1 MTGLSVP
8 DPEVTVQVT
17 VAENDPGVMNYS
29 AWCLGSDYCSDAK
42 DTYLS
47 GDLKVII
54 HTHTHTH
61 THVCMYVY
69 RVYSFASYSYDR
81 KDLGSF

>member
-1 MTGLSVP
+1 MTAQG
-8 DPEVTVQVT
+8 T

-29 AWCLGSDYCSDAK
+29 AWWLGSDYCSDAK

-47 GDLKVII
+47 GDLKVIA
-54 HTHTHTH
+54 H
-61 THVCMYVY
+61 THVYMYVY
-69 RVYSFASYSYDR
+69 HVCSFIFYCYDR

>member
-29 AWCLGSDYCSDAK
+29 AWCLGSVYCSDAK

-61 THVCMYVY
+61 VCMYVY
-69 RVYSFASYSYDR
+69 RVYSFAFYSYDR